1 MNDRISWKQDT
12 EGWGWHEGRNGEGT
26 ISSSNPGLP
35 PSHFFWWGGETV
47 YFPWVRIW
55 RVNQFVTQY
64 IHVHNSV
71 EVVVLFS
78 IGWEEADSG
87 ELDIKDDSPNWTD
100 GFIASLV
107 DGCFCMN
114 QLHGVLFPKFILDV
128 ETLWFWEK

>member
-1 MNDRISWKQDT
+1 M
-12 EGWGWHEGRNGEGT
+12 
-26 ISSSNPGLP
+26 
-35 PSHFFWWGGETV
+35 
-47 YFPWVRIW
+47 W

-78 IGWEEADSG
+78 IAWEEADSG
-87 ELDIKDDSPNWTD
+87 ELDIKDDSPNWAD
-100 GFIASLV
+100 GFIPSLV

-128 ETLWFWEK
+128 ETLVLGKVKERRGEEKGAGICSLL